1 MIQFKK
7 LFFLPLLLSSFQLS
21 ALNPPAKTPTQNKE
35 PKDECTL
42 NIFGNDRMQF
52 VDANDK
58 IISKINVPHTCETF
72 ILHFAYKGKLPSSV
86 MGHNI
91 VITEEKNKNTVAAD
105 ALKQGKK
112 NNYLPAEQVA
122 KDFVIAASKKTLGGA
137 EEDEQTED
145 ITVDMKKVDPTK
157 NYTFFC
163 AFPGH
168 SLMMKGSFLREKP
181 KSSPLAK
188 KVESKATTKVSTTKV
203 SPGLPTGT
211 KEN

>member
-1 MIQFKK
+1 MTQLKK
-7 LFFLPLLLSSFQLS
+7 LFFLPVLSSSLQLS
-21 ALNPPAKTPTQNKE
+21 ALSDVKTPTQKIE
-35 PKDECTL
+35 SKDECSL

-52 VDANDK
+52 VDTADK
-58 IISKINVPHTCETF
+58 IINKINVPNTCETF

-91 VITEEKNKNTVAAD
+91 VITEEKNKSTVTAD

-112 NNYLPAEQVA
+112 NNYLPAGQVA

-137 EEDEQTED
+137 EEDLQTED
-145 ITVDMKKVDPTK
+145 ITVDMKKVDPEK
-157 NYTFFC
+157 LYTFFC

-168 SLMMKGSFLREKP
+168 SLMMKGSFIKEKP
-181 KSSPLAK
+181 KSAPLAK
-188 KVESKATTKVSTTKV
+188 KLETQAPKTSTTIDV
-203 SPGLPTGT
+203 SQKPSTGT